1 MRIGICGGTFDPF
14 HHGHLEPV
22 LAVREEMQW
31 DRVLYIPAWRQPFK
45 AGRIVAAG
53 SHRFAMAALA
63 IRNHDAFYLSP
74 IELERGGIS
83 YSVDTLEALHQ
94 QYEGASFDLII
105 GADNLADLHRWK
117 NSERLFQLA
126 RFVVLKRGVGG
137 REWGVGE
144 KPGISPALIATRGVG
159 EELGVGEKEA
169 DLSPTP
175 DSRPATPDSPTLHPP
190 PPPTPRIIFAANATV
205 PVSSTEIR
213 ERVWAGQSIDAFV
226 DPLVSRYIHHYGL
239 YKEGQP

>member
-45 AGRIVAAG
+45 KERRITAG
-53 SHRFAMAALA
+53 SHRFAMTALA
-63 IRNHDAFYLSP
+63 IRDHDSLFLSP

-117 NSERLFQLA
+117 NPERLFELA
-126 RFVVLKRGVGG
+126 RFVVLKRGVGS

-144 KPGISPALIATRGVG
+144 KTKLSKVSSTLDTRQPTP
-159 EELGVGEKEA
+159 
-169 DLSPTP
+169 DTSSPTP
-175 DSRPATPDSPTLHPP
+175 HAPQ
-190 PPPTPRIIFAANATV
+190 PTPRIIFAPNATV

-213 ERVWAGQSIDAFV
+213 ERVRAGQSIDAFV

>member
-45 AGRIVAAG
+45 KERRITAG
-53 SHRFAMAALA
+53 SHRFAMTALA
-63 IRNHDAFYLSP
+63 IRDHDSLFLSP

-94 QYEGASFDLII
+94 QYEGASFDWII
-105 GADNLADLHRWK
+105 GEDNVADLDRWK
-117 NSERLFQLA
+117 NPERLFQLA
-126 RFVVLKRGVGG
+126 RFVVLKRGVAG
-137 REWGVGE
+137 RESGVVE
-144 KPGISPALIATRGVG
+144 KPGLSPA
-159 EELGVGEKEA
+159 
-169 DLSPTP
+169 STP
-175 DSRPATPDSPTLHPP
+175 DPRPATPSA
-190 PPPTPRIIFAANATV
+190 RIIFAPNATV

-213 ERVWAGQSIDAFV
+213 ERVRAGQSIDAFV

>member
-45 AGRIVAAG
+45 QERRITEG
-53 SHRFAMAALA
+53 SHRFAMTALA
-63 IRNHDAFYLSP
+63 IRDHDSLFLSP

-117 NSERLFQLA
+117 NPERLFELA

-144 KPGISPALIATRGVG
+144 KPKLSQVSHAP
-159 EELGVGEKEA
+159 
-169 DLSPTP
+169 SPTP
-175 DSRPATPDSPTLHPP
+175 DVRQPAPDTSSPTPHTPH
-190 PPPTPRIIFAANATV
+190 PTPRIIFAPNATV

-213 ERVWAGQSIDAFV
+213 ERVRAGQSIDAFV